1 MRNTIGEMEKLP
13 KWGYSIIEEELDP
26 EKTAKASGR
35 EIRVSH
41 KAAREV
47 CRTVKGMMLTNAKT
61 YLRDVMEKRKAV
73 PFRRYK
79 KKLGHRH
86 GVEKAFAG
94 RYPVKTAQQILRLV
108 EGAEANA
115 ENKGLDVDRLRILH
129 AAAYPGMK
137 IKRYTPR
144 AHGRSSPKYETT
156 THIEIVLEEKPGQGE
171 VF

>member
-1 MRNTIGEMEKLP
+1 MRKMP

-47 CRTVKGMMLTNAKT
+47 CKSIKGMTLTNAKN
-61 YLRDVMEKRKAV
+61 YLRDVIDKKKAV

-86 GVEKAFAG
+86 GIEKTFAG
-94 RYPVKTAQQILRLV
+94 RYPVKTSQQILRVV

-115 ENKGLDVDRLRILH
+115 ENKGLDLDRLRILH

-137 IKRYTPR
+137 IKRFTPR
-144 AHGRSSPKYETT
+144 AHGRASPKYETT
-156 THIEIVLEEKPGQGE
+156 THIEIVLNEKPSQE
-171 VF
+171 EAI

>member
-1 MRNTIGEMEKLP
+1 MP

-47 CRTVKGMMLTNAKT
+47 CRSVKGMMLSNAKT
-61 YLRDVMEKRKAV
+61 YLRDVIEKKKAV

-79 KKLGHRH
+79 KKLGHR
-86 GVEKAFAG
+86 GGLDKTFAG
-94 RYPVKTAQQILRLV
+94 RYPVKTSQKILHVL
-108 EGAEANA
+108 EAAEANA

-129 AAAYPGMK
+129 AAAYPGIK

-156 THIEIVLEEKPGQGE
+156 THIETVLGEKPGQGE
-171 VF
+171 GI

>member
-1 MRNTIGEMEKLP
+1 MP

-47 CRTVKGMMLTNAKT
+47 CRAIKGMMLSKAKT

-79 KKLGHRH
+79 KKVGHRS
-86 GVEKAFAG
+86 GLEKTFAG
-94 RYPVKTAQQILRLV
+94 RYPMKTSQQILRV
-108 EGAEANA
+108 IEAAEANA
-115 ENKGLDVDRLRILH
+115 ENKGLDLDRLCVLH
-129 AAAYPGMK
+129 AAAYPGIR
-137 IKRYTPR
+137 IKRFTPR
-144 AHGRSSPKYETT
+144 AHGRASPKYETT
-156 THIEIVLEEKPGQGE
+156 THIEIVLEETPGQEEGI
-171 VF
+171 

>member
-1 MRNTIGEMEKLP
+1 LNCAIGEDKKMP

-47 CRTVKGMMLTNAKT
+47 CRAVKGMMLSNAKT
-61 YLRDVMEKRKAV
+61 YLRDVIDKKKAV
-73 PFRRYK
+73 PFRRYN
-79 KKLGHRH
+79 KKLGHR
-86 GVEKAFAG
+86 GGLDKAFAG
-94 RYPVKTAQQILRLV
+94 RYPVKTSQQVLRV
-108 EGAEANA
+108 IEAAEANA
-115 ENKGLDVDRLRILH
+115 ENKGLDVDRLRVLH

-144 AHGRSSPKYETT
+144 AHGRASPKYETT
-156 THIEIVLEEKPGQGE
+156 THIEIVLEEKPGHEEGI
-171 VF
+171 

>member
-1 MRNTIGEMEKLP
+1 MP

-47 CRTVKGMMLTNAKT
+47 CRAVKGMMVSKAKT
-61 YLRDVMEKRKAV
+61 YLRDVIDKKKAV
-73 PFRRYK
+73 PYRRYK
-79 KKLGHRH
+79 KKVGHRS
-86 GVEKAFAG
+86 GLEKTFAG
-94 RYPVKTAQQILRLV
+94 RYPVKTSQKILRV
-108 EGAEANA
+108 IEAAESNA
-115 ENKGLDVDRLRILH
+115 ENKGLDLDRLRVLH

-144 AHGRSSPKYETT
+144 AHGRASPKYETT
-156 THIEIVLEEKPGQGE
+156 VHVEIVLEEKPGQEEGI
-171 VF
+171 

>member
-1 MRNTIGEMEKLP
+1 MP
-13 KWGYSIIEEELDP
+13 EELDP

-41 KAAREV
+41 KHAREV
-47 CRTVKGMMLTNAKT
+47 CKTIKGMMLSNAKT
-61 YLRDVMEKRKAV
+61 YLRDVIEKRKAV
-73 PFRRYK
+73 PFRRFK

-86 GVEKAFAG
+86 GLLKAAAG
-94 RYPVKTAQQILRLV
+94 RYPVKTAQQVLKVV

-115 ENKGLDVDRLRILH
+115 ENKGLDVDRLRIIH

-137 IKRYTPR
+137 IKRYMPR

-156 THIEIVLEEKPGQGE
+156 THIEIVLDEKPGQGE

>member
-1 MRNTIGEMEKLP
+1 MP

-35 EIRVSH
+35 EVRVSH
-41 KAAREV
+41 KSAREV
-47 CRTVKGMMLTNAKT
+47 CAAIKGMMLTTAKD
-61 YLRDVMEKRKAV
+61 YLRDVIDKRKAV

-86 GVEKAFAG
+86 GLDKTFAG
-94 RYPVKTAQQILRLV
+94 RYPIKAAQKVLHVV

-115 ENKGLDVDRLRILH
+115 ENKGLDVDRLRIFH

-156 THIEIVLEEKPGQGE
+156 THIEIVLDEKPGQGE

>member
-1 MRNTIGEMEKLP
+1 MP
-13 KWGYSIIEEELDP
+13 KWGYSVISEELDP
-26 EKTAKASGR
+26 EKTAKAAGR

-41 KAAREV
+41 KSAREV
-47 CRTVKGMMLTNAKT
+47 CQAVKGMPLANAKE
-61 YLRDVMEKRKAV
+61 YLRDVIDKKKAI

-86 GVEKAFAG
+86 GLQKAYSG
-94 RYPVKTAQQILRLV
+94 RYPIKTAKKVLLV
-108 EGAEANA
+108 IEAAEANA
-115 ENKGLDVDRLRILH
+115 ENKGLDVDRLRVFH

-156 THIEIVLEEKPGQGE
+156 THIEIILDEKPRQGGE
-171 VF
+171 I

>member
-1 MRNTIGEMEKLP
+1 MP

-47 CRTVKGMMLTNAKT
+47 CKTIKGMMLDNAKT
-61 YLRDVMEKRKAV
+61 YLKDVMEKRKAV
-73 PFRRYK
+73 PFRRYN
-79 KKLGHRH
+79 KKLGHR
-86 GVEKAFAG
+86 GGLEKGFAG
-94 RYPVKTAQQILRLV
+94 RYPVKAAYQILRVV

-115 ENKGLDVDRLRILH
+115 ENKGLDLDKLRILH
-129 AAAYPGMK
+129 AAAYPGIK

-144 AHGRSSPKYETT
+144 AHGRASPKYETT
-156 THIEIVLEEKPGQGE
+156 THIEIVLNEKPSEGE
-171 VF
+171 TI

>member
-1 MRNTIGEMEKLP
+1 MP
-13 KWGYSIIEEELDP
+13 KWGYSIIEEMLNP

-47 CRTVKGMMLTNAKT
+47 CKSIKGMTLTNAKN
-61 YLRDVMEKRKAV
+61 YLKDVIEKKKAV
-73 PFRRYK
+73 PFKRYK

-86 GVEKAFAG
+86 GLEKTFAG
-94 RYPVKTAQQILRLV
+94 RYPVKTSQQILRVV

-115 ENKGLDVDRLRILH
+115 ENKGLDLDRLRILH

-137 IKRYTPR
+137 IKRFTPR
-144 AHGRSSPKYETT
+144 AHGRASPKYETT
-156 THIEIVLEEKPGQGE
+156 THIEIVLNEKPSQE
-171 VF
+171 EAI